1 VVQLRRTN
9 SLKGDNVTKKK
20 DISSDVTIS
29 IEPAALDIKH
39 AAAFLD
45 TAPRQIRTL
54 IYERELQPI
63 RLGKKQLLLVED
75 LRNFIRS
82 RKRVT

>member
-1 VVQLRRTN
+1 M
-9 SLKGDNVTKKK
+9 SKKK
-20 DISSDVTIS
+20 DISSNVAIS

-54 IYERELQPI
+54 IYAGELKPI
-63 RLGKKQLLLVED
+63 RLGKKFLFLVED

-82 RKRVT
+82 RKRAT